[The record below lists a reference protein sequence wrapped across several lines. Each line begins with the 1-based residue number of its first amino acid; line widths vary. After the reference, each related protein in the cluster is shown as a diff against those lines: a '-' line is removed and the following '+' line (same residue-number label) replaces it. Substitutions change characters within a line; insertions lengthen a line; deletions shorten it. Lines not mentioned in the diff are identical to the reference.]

1 MKIAACAY
9 SRKAADDIYTCLFP
23 YCPYTK
29 TGDPYCDRRSPEK
42 LPENPPW
49 GKSDVAD
56 KIAAEPVPEDAKIPT
71 FKPFDKPSLTKYPWA
86 EWHEFIFTEVLK
98 KKRMPES
105 VSKILGCTPQ
115 ALQRYID
122 RYEEDAT

>member
-42 LPENPPW
+42 LPENTPW

-56 KIAAEPVPEDAKIPT
+56 KIAAKPVPKGAKIPQFRP
-71 FKPFDKPSLTKYPWA
+71 FKSLEKTEYPWA
-86 EWHEFIFTEVLK
+86 EWHDFIFTEVRK
-98 KKRMPES
+98 QKRS
-105 VSKILGCTPQ
+105 TSSLAKILGCKAQ